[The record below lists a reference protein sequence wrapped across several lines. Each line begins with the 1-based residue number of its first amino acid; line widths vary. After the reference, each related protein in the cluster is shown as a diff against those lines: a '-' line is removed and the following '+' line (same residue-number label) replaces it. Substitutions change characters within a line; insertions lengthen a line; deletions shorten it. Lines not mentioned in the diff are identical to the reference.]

1 MGSRTTASVCALT
14 RYPCRARF
22 DVVCDY
28 ILSFITVTRG
38 SLDARTHAR
47 AVYVQDGHRRGL
59 LEGTIVYTQSDGKPY
74 DRFSLRITSVPVP
87 SSF

>member
-22 DVVCDY
+22 DVVCDS
-28 ILSFITVTRG
+28 ILSFITVTSG

-47 AVYVQDGHRRGL
+47 DVYVQDGHRRGL
-59 LEGTIVYTQSDGKPY
+59 LEGYTSC
-74 DRFSLRITSVPVP
+74 FSIRLIPIPVP
-87 SSF
+87 RSYSRYF